1 VAVTD
6 SGIHALA
13 VAAFWD
19 CYEPKGYLCSS
30 GLATPGFALPA
41 AAAAR
46 LTLRDRP
53 VLAFLGDGGFLRCMA
68 DLAMAAWQRIPV
80 VAVVFTDAALGLL
93 RVQQE
98 QKRYAPVG
106 VSLGSMEIPK
116 LAESLGALGTE
127 VEDEEGLRAALKD
140 AVATTQPAVIAAK
153 VRPTGYRR
161 MVELLLG
168 RGGA

>member
-1 VAVTD
+1 
-6 SGIHALA
+6 
-13 VAAFWD
+13 
-19 CYEPKGYLCSS
+19 
-30 GLATPGFALPA
+30 
-41 AAAAR
+41 
-46 LTLRDRP
+46 
-53 VLAFLGDGGFLRCMA
+53 MA
-68 DLAMAAWQRIPV
+68 DLATVAWQQIPL

-168 RGGA
+168 RAGV